1 MCWLLQDV
9 IGREIRKGTK
19 KCRKSENM
27 VKKNKLLKIKQKKV
41 NENQNE
47 LKKNIDKGVQMK
59 KSRPQPTPSVNK
71 AINQTPK
78 GLQTNNDK
86 INIQSSGNKT
96 EHFKDRKK
104 SSNKE
109 NIRDNLEDK
118 LMGPSSTPAKLKYT
132 QTDGSRKTR
141 GRRIN
146 YTKLNE
152 KRRENNS
159 FLQL

>member
-1 MCWLLQDV
+1 
-9 IGREIRKGTK
+9 
-19 KCRKSENM
+19 
-27 VKKNKLLKIKQKKV
+27 
-41 NENQNE
+41 
-47 LKKNIDKGVQMK
+47 MK
-59 KSRPQPTPSVNK
+59 KSRLQPTPSVNK

-118 LMGPSSTPAKLKYT
+118 LMGPSSTPAKLKST

-152 KRRENNS
+152 KGRVNNS

>member
-96 EHFKDRKK
+96 EYFKDRKK

-109 NIRDNLEDK
+109 NISDNL
-118 LMGPSSTPAKLKYT
+118 
-132 QTDGSRKTR
+132 
-141 GRRIN
+141 
-146 YTKLNE
+146 
-152 KRRENNS
+152 
-159 FLQL
+159 